1 MEKAPGVIRVLVQ
14 RRGKG
19 MFCVS
24 SEHDYLLS
32 SRITWLYIPS
42 SRPCSTLTSGEAG
55 PGLTTGGS
63 PNLGYVKLP
72 NLEFLTQPERALCL
86 SSHCTSY
93 SAKSLSNLL
102 LFLLLVIDRKPWVC
116 RAAVWGYNWGKL
128 LTLHEVGVS
137 WWFQTGLVGR
147 GVECWFPVDLC
158 LLRAD
163 KTTLTETKFSGS
175 HKLMSS

>member
-1 MEKAPGVIRVLVQ
+1 
-14 RRGKG
+14 

-42 SRPCSTLTSGEAG
+42 SRPCSTLTSGETG

-72 NLEFLTQPERALCL
+72 NLEFLTQPERALCF
-86 SSHCTSY
+86 SSHCASY
-93 SAKSLSNLL
+93 SAKSLSKLL

-116 RAAVWGYNWGKL
+116 RAAESEDTTEESSSLYMRLGCLGDFRQVW
-128 LTLHEVGVS
+128 
-137 WWFQTGLVGR
+137 
-147 GVECWFPVDLC
+147 
-158 LLRAD
+158 
-163 KTTLTETKFSGS
+163 
-175 HKLMSS
+175 

>member
-1 MEKAPGVIRVLVQ
+1 
-14 RRGKG
+14 

-42 SRPCSTLTSGEAG
+42 SRPCSTLISGETC

-86 SSHCTSY
+86 SSHCASY
-93 SAKSLSNLL
+93 SAKSLSKLL

-116 RAAVWGYNWGKL
+116 RAAESEDTTEETSSLYMRLGCLGDFRQVW
-128 LTLHEVGVS
+128 
-137 WWFQTGLVGR
+137 
-147 GVECWFPVDLC
+147 
-158 LLRAD
+158 
-163 KTTLTETKFSGS
+163 
-175 HKLMSS
+175 